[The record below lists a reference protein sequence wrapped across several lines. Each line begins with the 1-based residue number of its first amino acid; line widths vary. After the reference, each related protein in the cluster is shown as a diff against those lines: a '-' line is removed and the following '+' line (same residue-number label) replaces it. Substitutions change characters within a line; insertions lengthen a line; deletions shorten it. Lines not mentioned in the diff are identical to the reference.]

1 MAKSKVKKSFF
12 YYIFVLL
19 GFVFGVFCIL
29 ATILIFNPGEDIY
42 GIGIRFVTYNKTHD
56 YYYTTEELE
65 SARTKLQNATY
76 STVKFTSGFTNFNI
90 AYDSDEY
97 QTKVRFQ
104 PAITA
109 LSQSEDINLDI
120 SIRVAGGVL
129 NIEVTEPDLWIG
141 FSKNVTVYLTLPKN
155 ANFTNK
161 NFDITTQTGAVQFG
175 DKTDKQYEINSL
187 KITSQSGAIT
197 LANNLTVKSGNVDIK
212 TESSQIKINSNIS
225 NTLKIENITGKIN
238 IDEISGTAKFTN
250 SGTIELNANIIGGD
264 IYANCTNG
272 YINIKQLGST
282 ILSTG
287 TVNGYIEPTS
297 GQTLIGYSKGN
308 FVVEKNIE
316 NTNIIIGKMTGDAD
330 IECQAGYVS
339 IEKLGKKA
347 DIVTTS
353 GSIEIKN
360 AYNNVDALTTS
371 GTITVTQ
378 NSNLAKTILIS
389 EVGTITANFT
399 NLGSAELTTKGN
411 INVNVKTGLA
421 FKFVYN
427 AKAIQVSWI
436 TSELPLNG
444 YVVVSGASES
454 TTTLVTANSENGKVT
469 LSDGYIAK

>member
-12 YYIFVLL
+12 YYIFILL
-19 GFVFGVFCIL
+19 GFAFGVFCIL

-42 GIGIRFVTYNKTHD
+42 GIGIRFVTYSKTHD

-65 SARTKLQNATY
+65 SARTKLQHATY
-76 STVKFTSGFTNFNI
+76 STVKFTSGYTNFNI
-90 AYDSDEY
+90 SYDSDEY
-97 QTKVRFQ
+97 QTKVRLQ
-104 PAITA
+104 PSITA
-109 LSQSEDINLDI
+109 LSQSENINLDI
-120 SIRVAGGVL
+120 SIRVSGGVL
-129 NIEVTEPDLWIG
+129 SIEVTEPELWIG

-155 ANFTNK
+155 ANFTGK
-161 NFDITTQTGAVQFG
+161 NFDITTESGSVQFG

-187 KITSQSGAIT
+187 KVTSKSGAIT
-197 LANNLTVKSGNVDIK
+197 LSDNVKIQSGNVDIK
-212 TESSQIKINSNIS
+212 TETSQIKVNSNVTGILNIS
-225 NTLKIENITGKIN
+225 NTSGKIN

-250 SGTIELNANIIGGD
+250 TGTIELNANIIGGD
-264 IYANCTNG
+264 IYVNCTNG
-272 YINIKQLGST
+272 YINVKQLGST
-282 ILSTG
+282 IFNNG
-287 TVNGYIEPTS
+287 TVIGYNEPAS
-297 GQTLIGYSKGN
+297 NQTVIGYSKGN

-316 NTNIIIGKMTGDAD
+316 NTNVIIGKMTGDAD
-330 IECQAGYVS
+330 IECQTGYVS

-353 GSIEIKN
+353 GNIEIKN

-389 EVGTITANFT
+389 EAGTIIANFT
-399 NLGSAELTTKGN
+399 DLGSAELTTKGN
-411 INVNVKTGLA
+411 IDVNVKTGLP

-444 YVVVSGASES
+444 YVLVSGASVS
-454 TTTLVTANSENGKVT
+454 TTNLVTANSENGKVT